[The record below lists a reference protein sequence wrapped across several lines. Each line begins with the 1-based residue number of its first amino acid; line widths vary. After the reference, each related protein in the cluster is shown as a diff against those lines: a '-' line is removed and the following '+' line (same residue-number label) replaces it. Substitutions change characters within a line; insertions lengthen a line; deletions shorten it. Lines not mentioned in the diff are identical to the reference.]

1 MRWLGFGVHVVV
13 PRDVGDL
20 SKTSPGRSI
29 RWEARPPW
37 GRHTH
42 SMRAVVS
49 PQLVGRAPEI
59 ARLSRLLEGAIG
71 GQGRVI
77 FVAGEAGIGKSRLV
91 AELADLARTQDVRVL
106 SGRAGQ
112 TGAATPFRPFVEAF
126 QSGLEPAELS
136 HPTLEHYRVLLERL
150 LGFGAVDAAAGET
163 PALAAMEAILRLLRV
178 VSTPGALLFVIE
190 DVHSADRETLA
201 TIEYISDKLGAEH
214 ILCVATDRSDPD
226 GIGGNLITSL
236 VARRAADRIELH
248 PLARGDVEALAR
260 AALGSES
267 IPSSLLDSLQR
278 RAAGNPFLIE
288 EMLGVYI
295 DAGGSGRQAAD
306 LLLSSQFADRIP
318 LSYREVVR
326 ERLESLDER
335 ARAVTF
341 AAAIVGR
348 NFDPRLLPPIT
359 GLSKDDVTA
368 GLKSSIRGN
377 VLTTSGDHFSGAYG
391 FRHALGRE
399 SVLAELL
406 PEERAAFSDRA
417 ARAIEDLY
425 PELPGEWCER
435 AANLYE
441 EGGLPIDAA
450 RLLQESARRALTR
463 SALQTAE
470 SALLHARD
478 LVPSD
483 WMMWM
488 AIDDL
493 LLDVYA
499 RSGRTEGLLQRGS
512 ALIAVYLQRY
522 GTVFSRRHIAEIHL
536 KIARGVLAGADWRSA
551 EEYLIAATRTVE
563 QDQDAS
569 LASEISALSARA
581 ALAAGRTTEAKL
593 HASDAVAAAAERS
606 TSSRC
611 DALDALAT
619 ASFHAGELEEAR
631 EAWLRV
637 IALADAP
644 KLAIWKVRGL
654 LGLGEIDVLETGD
667 ASRLTSART
676 LALEIGALALGAA
689 IELQVAWAHLGRPDV
704 VSARTHLER
713 CWELIGLHGLG
724 IRNEATAA
732 QSMLLALDRERDQ
745 LQTLKQNEA
754 SGPSLQA
761 SLLANGDA
769 VLAVVE
775 GDDAAALKHLQAAV
789 GLLSG
794 DPGDWWAGLGRL
806 LAVAFNDEGP
816 PTHDSWLSE
825 GPSLPMDRAYSSY
838 ARAISAGRQ
847 GDGDLAIAAMAEG
860 DLVMPPGWRR
870 HHARRVVADAALDA
884 GWGDPEAW
892 AGDAIEFFDR
902 VRMPGLTTTCRA
914 TLRRAGVPV
923 RRRGR
928 GESPVP
934 NELQTLGV
942 TSREMDVLNLVANR
956 LANREIA
963 EQLFLSPRTVETHV
977 SNLQRKTRTAN
988 RRELIELARRL
999 PAPQEKDP

>member
-1 MRWLGFGVHVVV
+1 M
-13 PRDVGDL
+13 
-20 SKTSPGRSI
+20 
-29 RWEARPPW
+29 
-37 GRHTH
+37 
-42 SMRAVVS
+42 
-49 PQLVGRAPEI
+49 
-59 ARLSRLLEGAIG
+59 
-71 GQGRVI
+71 
-77 FVAGEAGIGKSRLV
+77 
-91 AELADLARTQDVRVL
+91 L

-112 TGAATPFRPFVEAF
+112 TGAATPFRPFIEAF
-126 QSGLEPAELS
+126 QSAFDPSDLR
-136 HPTLEHYRVLLERL
+136 HPTIEHYRVLLERL
-150 LGFGAVDAAAGET
+150 LGFGGVGVAAGQT
-163 PALAAMEAILRLLRV
+163 PALAAMEAIFRLLRV
-178 VSTPGALLFVIE
+178 AAVPGALLLVIE
-190 DVHSADRETLA
+190 DVHAADSETLG

-214 ILCVATDRSDPD
+214 IICVATDRSDPD

-236 VARRAADRIELH
+236 VGRRVADRIELH
-248 PLARGDVEALAR
+248 PLTREEVESLAR

-267 IPSSLLDSLQR
+267 TPSALLDALQR
-278 RAAGNPFLIE
+278 RAGGNPFLIE
-288 EMLGVYI
+288 EMVGVYI
-295 DAGGSGRQAAD
+295 DAGGTGRQTTD
-306 LLLSSQFADRIP
+306 LLLTSQFADRIP

-326 ERLESLDER
+326 ERLEGLDER

-341 AAAIVGR
+341 AAAVVGR
-348 NFDPRLLPPIT
+348 DFDPRLLPPIS
-359 GLSKDDVTA
+359 GLSEEDVTA
-368 GLKSSIRGN
+368 GLKTAIRGN
-377 VLTTSGDHFSGAYG
+377 ILTTSGDHFAGAYG
-391 FRHALGRE
+391 FRHALARE

-417 ARAIEDLY
+417 AKAIEDLY

-441 EGGLPIDAA
+441 EGGLMIDAS
-450 RLLQESARRALTR
+450 RLLQESARRALAR

-470 SALLHARD
+470 SALLHARE

-499 RSGRTEGLLQRGS
+499 HSGRTEGLLQRGT

-551 EEYLIAATRTVE
+551 EEHLIAAANTLV

-569 LASEISALSARA
+569 LASEIAALSARA
-581 ALAAGRTTEAKL
+581 ALAAGRRTEAKR
-593 HASDAVAAAAERS
+593 HATDAVAAAKERS
-606 TSSRC
+606 PSSRC

-619 ASFHAGELEEAR
+619 ASLQAGELEEGR

-637 IALADAP
+637 IALADGP
-644 KLAIWKVRGL
+644 KLAIWKVRAL

-667 ASRLTSART
+667 ASRLTSARA
-676 LALEIGALALGAA
+676 LALEIGALALGAV
-689 IELQVAWAHLGRPDV
+689 IELQAAWAYLGRPDV

-724 IRNEATAA
+724 VRDEALVA
-732 QSMLLALDRERDQ
+732 QSMLLALDRKRDQ
-745 LQTLKQNEA
+745 LQALKQNETY
-754 SGPSLQA
+754 GPSLQA

-769 VLAVVE
+769 VLALVE
-775 GDDAAALKHLQAAV
+775 GDDEAALKHLQVAA
-789 GLLSG
+789 GHFSG
-794 DPGDWWAGLGRL
+794 DPKAWWAGLGHL
-806 LAVAFNDEGP
+806 LTVAFNDEGA
-816 PTHDSWLSE
+816 PTHDSWFSK
-825 GPSLPMDRAYSSY
+825 GTPLPTDRAYASY
-838 ARAISAGRQ
+838 ARAIRAGRQ
-847 GDGDLAIAAMAEG
+847 GDGDSANAAMAEG

-870 HHARRVVADAALDA
+870 HHARRVLADAALDV

-892 AGDAIEFFDR
+892 AGEAIEFFDR
-902 VRMPGLTTTCRA
+902 VGMPGLTATCRA

-934 NELQTLGV
+934 EELQTLGV

-977 SNLQRKTRTAN
+977 SNLQRKTGTAN
-988 RRELIELARRL
+988 RRDLIEFARRQS
-999 PAPQEKDP
+999 APPDTDP